1 MLEPF
6 NFAGLTVNIL
16 FANIKSETINKER
29 KIILI
34 DRYSREEMNKIFSE
48 KNKYQKW
55 LDVELAVVK
64 ARMKLG
70 EVPRKAYEKIKAKA
84 SFDVKRIKEIEA
96 VTRHDMLAFIENV
109 NENIGEHSK
118 FVHEGITS
126 NDIKDTGLALQLAE
140 ALDLIKEDLLKL
152 KDKIKQKAILHKHTV
167 MMGRTHG
174 IHAEPITFGLKLA
187 VWYQEINRHLD
198 RIKQL
203 DDIIRVGQ
211 ISGAVGTYATINPE
225 VEEIVMEE
233 LNLKASLFTN
243 QILQR
248 DRHADLM
255 SRLSLIAASLEK
267 FSTEIRNLQ
276 RTDILEVEENFS
288 KGQKGSS
295 AMPHKKNPIVS
306 ERISGL
312 ARVIRGNMIP
322 AFENINLWHER
333 DLTHSSVERIILP
346 DSFIL
351 LDYMLFKF
359 TDLLDNLKV
368 NQDIMKENINK
379 TNGLVFSQKVML
391 SLIEK
396 GLSREKAYE
405 LVQKNAMKS
414 WDDNKSFKKMI
425 ENDGQV
431 MTYLN
436 KEELK
441 EIFNYNNFIKEVD
454 FIFERG
460 KLK

>member
-1 MLEPF
+1 
-6 NFAGLTVNIL
+6 LTVNIL
-16 FANIKSETINKER
+16 FANIKTETINKER
-29 KIILI
+29 KITLI
-34 DRYSREEMNKIFSE
+34 DRYSREEMNKIFNE
-48 KNKYQKW
+48 KNKFQKW

-70 EVPRKAYEKIKAKA
+70 EVPQKAYKKIKEKA

-126 NDIKDTGLALQLAE
+126 NDIKDTGLAIQLVE

-152 KDKIKQKAILHKHTV
+152 KDKIKQKAISHKHTV

-233 LNLKASLFTN
+233 LGLKASLFTN

-248 DRHADLM
+248 DRHADLV

-359 TDLLDNLKV
+359 TDLLDNLRV

-396 GLSREKAYE
+396 GLDRERAYE

-414 WDDNKSFKKMI
+414 WDGNKSFKKII
-425 ENDGQV
+425 ENDGEV

-436 KEELK
+436 KEE
-441 EIFNYNNFIKEVD
+441 
-454 FIFERG
+454 
-460 KLK
+460 

>member
-1 MLEPF
+1 
-6 NFAGLTVNIL
+6 LTGNIL
-16 FANIKSETINKER
+16 FANIKTDKLKNER

-34 DRYSREEMNKIFSE
+34 DRYSRKEMKEIFSE
-48 KNKYQKW
+48 NNKYQKW

-70 EVPRKAYEKIKAKA
+70 EVQKKAYKKIKKNA
-84 SFDVKRIKEIEA
+84 SFDVEQIKEIEK
-96 VTRHDMLAFIENV
+96 VTRHDMLAFIENI
-109 NENIGEHSK
+109 NEKIGEHSK
-118 FVHEGITS
+118 YVHEGITS
-126 NDIKDTGLALQLAE
+126 NDIKDTGLALQLVD
-140 ALDLIKEDLLKL
+140 ALYLIKDDLIELKN
-152 KDKIKQKAILHKHTV
+152 KIKQKALLHKHTV

-187 VWYQEINRHLD
+187 VWFQEVNRHLD
-198 RIKQL
+198 RIRQL
-203 DDIIRVGQ
+203 ERIIKVGQ

-233 LNLKASLFTN
+233 LDLEASLFTN

-248 DRHADLM
+248 DRHADLV

-322 AFENINLWHER
+322 AYENVNLWHER

-351 LDYMLFKF
+351 LDYMLVKF

-368 NQDIMKENINK
+368 NKDTMEKNINK

-391 SLIEK
+391 SLIDK
-396 GLSREKAYE
+396 GLNREKAYE
-405 LVQKNAMKS
+405 LVQKNAMRS

-425 ENDGQV
+425 ENDSEV
-431 MTYLN
+431 MSYLN
-436 KEELK
+436 KEELNN
-441 EIFNYNNFIKEVD
+441 IFDYNTFIKEVD

>member
-1 MLEPF
+1 M
-6 NFAGLTVNIL
+6 
-16 FANIKSETINKER
+16 
-29 KIILI
+29 I
-34 DRYSREEMNKIFSE
+34 DRYSRKEMKEIFSE
-48 KNKYQKW
+48 NNKYQKW

-70 EVPRKAYEKIKAKA
+70 EIPKEAYKKIKKKA
-84 SFDVKRIKEIEA
+84 AFDVEQIKEIEK
-96 VTRHDMLAFIENV
+96 VTRHDMLAFIENI

-118 FVHEGITS
+118 YVHEGITS
-126 NDIKDTGLALQLAE
+126 NDIKDTGLALQLVD
-140 ALDLIKEDLLKL
+140 ALYLIKDDLIELKN
-152 KDKIKQKAILHKHTV
+152 KIKQKALLHKHTV

-187 VWYQEINRHLD
+187 VWFQEVNRHID

-203 DDIIRVGQ
+203 EKIIKVGQ

-233 LNLKASLFTN
+233 LDLEASLFTN

-248 DRHADLM
+248 DRHADLV
-255 SRLSLIAASLEK
+255 SRLSLVAASLEK

-322 AFENINLWHER
+322 AYENVNLWHER

-351 LDYMLFKF
+351 LDYMLVKF
-359 TDLLDNLKV
+359 TNLLDNLKV
-368 NQDIMKENINK
+368 NKETMEKNINK

-391 SLIEK
+391 SLIDK

-425 ENDGQV
+425 ENDSEV
-431 MTYLN
+431 MSYLN
-436 KEELK
+436 KEELNN
-441 EIFNYNNFIKEVD
+441 IFDYNSFIKEVD

>member
-1 MLEPF
+1 M
-6 NFAGLTVNIL
+6 
-16 FANIKSETINKER
+16 
-29 KIILI
+29 I

-48 KNKYQKW
+48 KNKFQKW

-70 EVPRKAYEKIKAKA
+70 EVPNEAYKNIKEKA
-84 SFDVKRIKEIEA
+84 SFDVQRIKEIET

-126 NDIKDTGLALQLAE
+126 NDIKDTGLALQLVE
-140 ALDLIKEDLLKL
+140 ALNLIKEDLLKL
-152 KDKIKQKAILHKHTV
+152 KDKIKEKAVLHKNTV
-167 MMGRTHG
+167 MIGRTHG

-187 VWYQEINRHLD
+187 VWFQEVNRHLK
-198 RIKQL
+198 RIKQVE
-203 DDIIRVGQ
+203 DTIRVGQ

-225 VEEIVMEE
+225 VEKIVMEE
-233 LNLKASLFTN
+233 LNLESSLFTN

-248 DRHADLM
+248 DRHADLV

-267 FSTEIRNLQ
+267 FGTEIRNLQ

-322 AFENINLWHER
+322 AFENVNLWHER

-351 LDYMLFKF
+351 LDYMLVKF

-368 NQDIMKENINK
+368 NKEVMKENINR

-414 WDDNKSFKKMI
+414 WDESKSFKKMI
-425 ENDGQV
+425 ENDGEV

-436 KEELK
+436 KEELN

>member
-1 MLEPF
+1 M
-6 NFAGLTVNIL
+6 
-16 FANIKSETINKER
+16 
-29 KIILI
+29 I
-34 DRYSREEMNKIFSE
+34 DRYSREEMNKIFNE
-48 KNKYQKW
+48 KNKFQKW

-70 EVPRKAYEKIKAKA
+70 EVPQKAYKKIKEKA

-126 NDIKDTGLALQLAE
+126 NDIKDTGLALQLVE

-152 KDKIKQKAILHKHTV
+152 KDKIKQKAISHKHTV

-233 LNLKASLFTN
+233 LGLKASLFTN

-248 DRHADLM
+248 DRHADLV

-359 TDLLDNLKV
+359 TDLLDNLRV

-396 GLSREKAYE
+396 GLDRERAYE

-414 WDDNKSFKKMI
+414 WDGNKSFKKII
-425 ENDGQV
+425 ENDGEV

-436 KEELK
+436 KEELNG
-441 EIFNYNNFIKEVD
+441 IFNYNNFIKEVD

>member
-1 MLEPF
+1 
-6 NFAGLTVNIL
+6 LTVNIL
-16 FANIKSETINKER
+16 FANIKTETINKER
-29 KIILI
+29 KITLI
-34 DRYSREEMNKIFSE
+34 DRYSREEMNKIFNE
-48 KNKYQKW
+48 KNKFQKW

-70 EVPRKAYEKIKAKA
+70 EVPQKAYKKIKEKA

-126 NDIKDTGLALQLAE
+126 NDIKDTGLALQLVE

-152 KDKIKQKAILHKHTV
+152 KDKIKQKAISHKHTV

-233 LNLKASLFTN
+233 LGLKASLFTN

-248 DRHADLM
+248 DRHADLV

-359 TDLLDNLKV
+359 TDLLDNLRV

-396 GLSREKAYE
+396 GLDRERAYE

-414 WDDNKSFKKMI
+414 WDGNKSFKKII
-425 ENDGQV
+425 ENDGEV

-436 KEELK
+436 KEELNG
-441 EIFNYNNFIKEVD
+441 IFNYNNFIKEVD

>member
-1 MLEPF
+1 M
-6 NFAGLTVNIL
+6 
-16 FANIKSETINKER
+16 
-29 KIILI
+29 I
-34 DRYSREEMNKIFSE
+34 DRYSRKEMKEIFSE
-48 KNKYQKW
+48 YNKYQKW

-70 EVPRKAYEKIKAKA
+70 EIPEKAYKKIKKNA
-84 SFDVKRIKEIEA
+84 SFDVEQIKEIEK
-96 VTRHDMLAFIENV
+96 VTRHDMLAFIENI

-118 FVHEGITS
+118 YVHEGITS
-126 NDIKDTGLALQLAE
+126 NDIKDTGLALQLVD
-140 ALDLIKEDLLKL
+140 ALYLIKDDLIELKN
-152 KDKIKQKAILHKHTV
+152 KIKQKALLHKHTV

-187 VWYQEINRHLD
+187 VWFQEVNRHID
-198 RIKQL
+198 RIKNL
-203 DDIIRVGQ
+203 EKIIKVGQ

-233 LNLKASLFTN
+233 LDLEASLFTN

-248 DRHADLM
+248 DRHADLV
-255 SRLSLIAASLEK
+255 SRLSLVAASLEK

-322 AFENINLWHER
+322 AYENVNLWHER

-351 LDYMLFKF
+351 LDYMLVKF

-368 NQDIMKENINK
+368 NKDTMEKNINK

-391 SLIEK
+391 SLIDK
-396 GLSREKAYE
+396 GLNREKAYE
-405 LVQKNAMKS
+405 LVQKNAMRS

-425 ENDGQV
+425 ENDSEV
-431 MTYLN
+431 MSYLN
-436 KEELK
+436 KEELNN
-441 EIFNYNNFIKEVD
+441 IFDYNSFIKEVD

>member
-1 MLEPF
+1 
-6 NFAGLTVNIL
+6 
-16 FANIKSETINKER
+16 
-29 KIILI
+29 
-34 DRYSREEMNKIFSE
+34 
-48 KNKYQKW
+48 
-55 LDVELAVVK
+55 
-64 ARMKLG
+64 
-70 EVPRKAYEKIKAKA
+70 
-84 SFDVKRIKEIEA
+84 
-96 VTRHDMLAFIENV
+96 MLAFIENV

-126 NDIKDTGLALQLAE
+126 NDIKDTGLAIQLVE

-187 VWYQEINRHLD
+187 VWYQEIKRHLD

-233 LNLKASLFTN
+233 LGLKASLFTN

-248 DRHADLM
+248 DRHADLV

-359 TDLLDNLKV
+359 TDLLDNLRV

-396 GLSREKAYE
+396 GLDRERAYE

-414 WDDNKSFKKMI
+414 WDGNKSFKKII
-425 ENDGQV
+425 ENDGEV

-436 KEELK
+436 KEELNG
-441 EIFNYNNFIKEVD
+441 IFNYNNFIKEVD

>member
-1 MLEPF
+1 M
-6 NFAGLTVNIL
+6 
-16 FANIKSETINKER
+16 
-29 KIILI
+29 I
-34 DRYSREEMNKIFSE
+34 DRYSRKEMKEIFSE
-48 KNKYQKW
+48 NNKYQKW

-70 EVPRKAYEKIKAKA
+70 EVPEKAYKKIKNNA
-84 SFDVKRIKEIEA
+84 SFDVEEIKDIEK
-96 VTRHDMLAFIENV
+96 VTRHDMLAFIENI
-109 NENIGEHSK
+109 NEKIGEHSK
-118 FVHEGITS
+118 YVHEGITS
-126 NDIKDTGLALQLAE
+126 NDIKDTGLALQLVD
-140 ALDLIKEDLLKL
+140 ALYLIKDDLIELKN
-152 KDKIKQKAILHKHTV
+152 KIKQKALLHKHTV

-187 VWYQEINRHLD
+187 VWFQEVDRHLD
-198 RIKQL
+198 RIRQL
-203 DDIIRVGQ
+203 ERIIKVGQ

-233 LNLKASLFTN
+233 LDLEASLFTN

-248 DRHADLM
+248 DRHADLV

-322 AFENINLWHER
+322 AYENVNLWHER

-351 LDYMLFKF
+351 LDYMLVKF

-368 NQDIMKENINK
+368 NKDTMEKNINK

-391 SLIEK
+391 SLIDK
-396 GLSREKAYE
+396 GLNREKAYE
-405 LVQKNAMKS
+405 LVQKNAMRS

-425 ENDGQV
+425 ENDSEV
-431 MTYLN
+431 MSYLN
-436 KEELK
+436 KEELNN
-441 EIFNYNNFIKEVD
+441 IFDYNSFIKEVD

>member
-1 MLEPF
+1 M
-6 NFAGLTVNIL
+6 
-16 FANIKSETINKER
+16 
-29 KIILI
+29 I
-34 DRYSREEMNKIFSE
+34 DRYSREEMKRIFSE

-55 LDVELAVVK
+55 LDVEMAVVK

-70 EVPRKAYEKIKAKA
+70 EVPKKAYKKIKNNV
-84 SFDVKRIKEIEA
+84 SFDVERIKEIEK
-96 VTRHDMLAFIENV
+96 VTRHDMLAFIENI

-118 FVHEGITS
+118 YVHEGITS
-126 NDIKDTGLALQLAE
+126 NDIKDTGLALQLVD
-140 ALDLIKEDLLKL
+140 ALDLIKKDLLEL
-152 KDKIKQKAILHKHTV
+152 KKKIKNKAILHKHTV
-167 MMGRTHG
+167 MIGRTHG

-187 VWYQEINRHLD
+187 VWYQEVKRHID

-203 DDIIRVGQ
+203 EKIIKVGQ

-225 VEEIVMEE
+225 VEKIVMEE
-233 LNLKASLFTN
+233 LDLEASLFTN

-248 DRHADLM
+248 DRHADLV

-322 AFENINLWHER
+322 AYENVNLWHER

-368 NQDIMKENINK
+368 NKEIMKENINK

-391 SLIEK
+391 SLIDK
-396 GLSREKAYE
+396 GLNREKAYE

-425 ENDGQV
+425 ENDSEV
-431 MTYLN
+431 MSYLS
-436 KEELK
+436 KEELNN
-441 EIFNYNNFIKEVD
+441 IFDYNSFIKEVD

>member
-1 MLEPF
+1 M
-6 NFAGLTVNIL
+6 
-16 FANIKSETINKER
+16 
-29 KIILI
+29 I
-34 DRYSREEMNKIFSE
+34 DRYSRKEMKEIFSE
-48 KNKYQKW
+48 NNKYQKW

-70 EVPRKAYEKIKAKA
+70 EVPEKAYKKIKNNA
-84 SFDVKRIKEIEA
+84 SFDVEEIKDIEK
-96 VTRHDMLAFIENV
+96 VTRHDMLAFIENI
-109 NENIGEHSK
+109 NEKIGEHSK
-118 FVHEGITS
+118 YVHEGITS
-126 NDIKDTGLALQLAE
+126 NDIKDTGLALQLVD
-140 ALDLIKEDLLKL
+140 ALYLIKDDLIELKN
-152 KDKIKQKAILHKHTV
+152 KIKQKALLHKHTV

-187 VWYQEINRHLD
+187 VWFQEVNRHLD
-198 RIKQL
+198 RIRQL
-203 DDIIRVGQ
+203 ERIIKVGQ
-211 ISGAVGTYATINPE
+211 ISGAVGTYATINPK

-233 LNLKASLFTN
+233 LDLEASLFTN

-248 DRHADLM
+248 DRHADLV

-322 AFENINLWHER
+322 AYENVNLWHER

-351 LDYMLFKF
+351 LDYMLVKF

-368 NQDIMKENINK
+368 NKDTMEKNINK

-391 SLIEK
+391 SLIDK
-396 GLSREKAYE
+396 GLNREKAYE
-405 LVQKNAMKS
+405 LVQKNAMRS

-425 ENDGQV
+425 ENDSEV
-431 MTYLN
+431 MSYLN
-436 KEELK
+436 KEELNN
-441 EIFNYNNFIKEVD
+441 IFDYNTFIKEVD

>member
-1 MLEPF
+1 M
-6 NFAGLTVNIL
+6 
-16 FANIKSETINKER
+16 
-29 KIILI
+29 I
-34 DRYSREEMNKIFSE
+34 DRYSREEMQKIFSE

-70 EVPRKAYEKIKAKA
+70 EVPKEAYKQIKKKA
-84 SFDVKRIKEIEA
+84 SFDVERIKEIEK
-96 VTRHDMLAFIENV
+96 VTRHDMLAFIENI

-118 FVHEGITS
+118 YVHEGITS
-126 NDIKDTGLALQLAE
+126 NDIKDTGLALQLVD
-140 ALDLIKEDLLKL
+140 ALYLIKEDLSELK
-152 KDKIKQKAILHKHTV
+152 KKIKEKAILHKHTV
-167 MMGRTHG
+167 MIGRTHG

-187 VWYQEINRHLD
+187 VWFQEVNRHID

-203 DDIIRVGQ
+203 EKTIKVGQ

-225 VEEIVMEE
+225 VEKIVMEE
-233 LNLKASLFTN
+233 LDLKASLFTN

-248 DRHADLM
+248 DRHADLV
-255 SRLSLIAASLEK
+255 SRLSLVAASLEK

-322 AFENINLWHER
+322 AFENVNLWHER

-351 LDYMLFKF
+351 LDYMLVKF

-368 NQDIMKENINK
+368 NKDIMKENINK
-379 TNGLVFSQKVML
+379 TNGLIFSQKVML
-391 SLIEK
+391 SLIDK
-396 GLSREKAYE
+396 GLNREKAYE

-414 WDDNKSFKKMI
+414 WDNNKSFKKMI
-425 ENDGQV
+425 ENDSEV
-431 MTYLN
+431 MSYLS
-436 KEELK
+436 KEELNN
-441 EIFNYNNFIKEVD
+441 IFDYNSFIKEVD